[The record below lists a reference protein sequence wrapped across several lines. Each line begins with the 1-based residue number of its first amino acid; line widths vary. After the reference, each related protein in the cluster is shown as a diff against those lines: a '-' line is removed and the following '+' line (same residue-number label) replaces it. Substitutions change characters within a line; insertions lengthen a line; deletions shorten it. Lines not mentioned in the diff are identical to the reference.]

1 MTLVG
6 RCRDGAFQ
14 ISAAR
19 ENRDFT
25 EKMRHT
31 SQNSYENPG
40 CRDTSS
46 DPIMLVSFAVTI
58 R

>member
-1 MTLVG
+1 M
-6 RCRDGAFQ
+6 GAFQ
-14 ISAAR
+14 LSAAR

-25 EKMRHT
+25 EKMRGT
-31 SQNSYENPG
+31 SQKSHKNPG
-40 CRDTSS
+40 CRGAPS